1 VAEKK
6 RILTAHIFGVDIDR
20 QAVEVTKLSLL
31 LKVLE
36 GENDESL
43 QLKLFDNERALPN
56 LDANIKCGNSLIGPG
71 YFNARPTGFWESR
84 QVLDDELRRVNPFDW
99 QHEFPDAAK
108 QGGFDCIIGN
118 PPYISVELTVKDV
131 MDYYLSEYETAYGRA
146 NSFSVFIEKGL
157 ALLKDNGHCG
167 LIVSNR
173 LLTNTQLASLR
184 KFLLD
189 NSAIETI
196 VTFGKTVFEASV
208 DTTVITFKKSKASQ
222 EHYIEVHY
230 DVVDLNGK
238 DIATNMIPQRSYL
251 AASSYIFNVRQR
263 TDLNEIIQRIRTRS
277 VKLGQICDVK
287 DGIILGDIKDLFLSD
302 KRVDKRYEKWLEGN
316 EVSRYL
322 IEWTGRYICYDKS
335 LIDEEL
341 KRKREKAKR
350 QAVTSADFEKLSRSG
365 IWLRNPEVFRQEKIL
380 TRQNAKRLIGVLDT
394 GNFFVKNSL
403 HCTSIK
409 DQGYGLKYVL
419 GLINSR
425 LMDFYFQDQIGN
437 TGEIFSQM
445 KIAYIRELPIR
456 PIDFTNAADKAAHDR
471 MVKLVDTMLQ
481 LQPRLAAAQAAH
493 DRDLIQRQIDATD
506 RQIDALVYQLYGL
519 TEEEI
524 KIVEGR
530 A

>member
-1 VAEKK
+1 
-6 RILTAHIFGVDIDR
+6 
-20 QAVEVTKLSLL
+20 
-31 LKVLE
+31 LE
-36 GENDESL
+36 GENEQSL
-43 QLKLFDNERALPN
+43 QMELFAKERALPN
-56 LDANIKCGNSLIGPG
+56 LDRNIKCGNSLIGPD
-71 YFNARPTGFWESR
+71 YFADQLLP
-84 QVLDDELRRVNPFDW
+84 DEEEYRRVNPFDW
-99 QHEFPDAAK
+99 RSEFPQVFGHGDTTLIPNPSPLKGEGKRALPLPS
-108 QGGFDCIIGN
+108 QGEGWGEGGGFDCIIGN

-131 MDYYLSEYETAYGRA
+131 MNYYLSQYETAHGRA
-146 NSFSVFIEKGL
+146 NSFSLFIEKSL
-157 ALLKDNGHCG
+157 ALLKNNGRCG

-189 NSAIETI
+189 NSTIETI
-196 VTFGKTVFEASV
+196 ITFGKAVFEASV
-208 DTTVITFKKSKASQ
+208 DTTVITFKKSIASQ
-222 EHYIEVHY
+222 EHCIEVHY

-238 DIATNMIPQRSYL
+238 DIAANMIPQRSYL
-251 AASSYIFNVRQR
+251 TTSSYIFNVKQR
-263 TDLNEIIQRIRTRS
+263 MDLGEIIQRIRVRS
-277 VKLGQICDVK
+277 VKLGQVCDVK
-287 DGIILGDIKDLFLSD
+287 DGIILGDIKDLFLSN
-302 KRVDKRYEKWLEGN
+302 KRTDKRYEKWLEGN

-350 QAVTSADFEKLSRSG
+350 KAVTSADFEKLSRSG

-409 DQGYGLKYVL
+409 GQNYSLKYIL
-419 GLINSR
+419 GLINSQ

-445 KIAYIRELPIR
+445 KIAYIRELPIH
-456 PIDFTNAADKAAHDR
+456 PLDFTNTQDKARHDR
-471 MVKLVDTMLQ
+471 MVTLVEKMLALHKQ
-481 LQPRLAAAQAAH
+481 LPAANTAH
-493 DRDLIQRQIDATD
+493 DREMIQRQIDAAD
-506 RQIDALVYQLYGL
+506 RAIDALVYELYGL

-524 KIVEGR
+524 RIVEGQV
-530 A
+530 